1 MKRFIAGALAIL
13 LLAAICILRKPT
25 ASNEAEISIPQT
37 ETLTEPKPVFE
48 EIRAVWISFS
58 ELSMREEP
66 DQTENAFRQKAKTMV
81 ENIAKNKMNTVFL
94 HVRPCSD
101 AFYRSEIYPFSSYL
115 TGAEGK
121 DPGYDPLAVF
131 CDYANEYNLSVH
143 AWINPFRIC
152 SEENFNNRAPNN
164 PALQMPESIV
174 RVNGG
179 VYYNPADPAVHALIV
194 SGVRELLQNYPID
207 GIHIDDYFYPSTDE
221 SIDRTFFSAQSE
233 KPLDEWRRDTVSA
246 FVQSLYKTVKS
257 FGKEKIFSIS
267 PAVDIRR
274 NENEL
279 YADVTRWA
287 QNDGYCDWLIPQLYV
302 GFEHETFPFEQM
314 TTDWN
319 ALTTAQTV
327 KLLFGLSVYKCGDT
341 DKYAGSGCTEWTE
354 NSDIL
359 SRQLRC
365 IRSFSRYGG
374 FALFSYSYAF
384 GKNMSDFSESEIT
397 LLTSM
402 L

>member
-1 MKRFIAGALAIL
+1 MKRFIAAALAIL

-66 DQTENAFRQKAKTMV
+66 DQTENVFRQKAKTMV

-115 TGAEGK
+115 TGTEGK
-121 DPGYDPLAVF
+121 NPGYDPLAVF

-246 FVQSLYKTVKS
+246 FVQSLYKIVKS

-365 IRSFSRYGG
+365 IRSSSRYGG

>member
-37 ETLTEPKPVFE
+37 ETVTEAKPVFE

-115 TGAEGK
+115 TGTEGK
-121 DPGYDPLAVF
+121 NPGYDPLAVF

-179 VYYNPADPAVHALIV
+179 VYYNPADPVVHALIV

-257 FGKEKIFSIS
+257 FGTEKIFSIS

-365 IRSFSRYGG
+365 IRSFSRYVW